1 MKGCCPFLLLGS
13 LCYWRSKALRQA
25 LNCCAKALLIS
36 RIRAGGASITQS
48 VLGSPGSSEMSG
60 KCQLSPPSPALA
72 SPEFQLQENFCW
84 VWDSVRQ
91 CLKQSMVHCSHLPK
105 PVLNR
110 SDLQFLILNFLGRT
124 HPFPGSVLI
133 FFSFFLVLFCF
144 LRNLESEVEI

>member
-1 MKGCCPFLLLGS
+1 MKGYCPFLLLGS

-25 LNCCAKALLIS
+25 LNYCAKALPIS

-48 VLGSPGSSEMSG
+48 VLGFPGSSEMSG

-91 CLKQSMVHCSHLPK
+91 CLKQSMVHRSHPPK

-110 SDLQFLILNFLGRT
+110 SDLQFLILNLLGQNPSLSRKCSDLFL
-124 HPFPGSVLI
+124 
-133 FFSFFLVLFCF
+133 FLVLFCF